1 VRETY
6 REIERER
13 ERESERENADE
24 RKVKESRERIDNL
37 FAPDIL
43 MNYKGDT
50 RDIPKEREK

>member
-1 VRETY
+1 MRETY

-13 ERESERENADE
+13 GSERTENADE

-43 MNYKGDT
+43 MNFKGDT
-50 RDIPKEREK
+50 RDIPNEREK